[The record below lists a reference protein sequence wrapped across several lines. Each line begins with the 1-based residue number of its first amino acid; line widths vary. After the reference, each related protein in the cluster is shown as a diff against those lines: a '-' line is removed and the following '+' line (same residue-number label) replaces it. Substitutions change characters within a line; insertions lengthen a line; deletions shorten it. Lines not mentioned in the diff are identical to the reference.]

1 MKPQLPTKLFAVTD
15 HHEII
20 PLKVVDF
27 KELTSTTVLTTEID
41 MDNPSES
48 FEYFHETHFRKL
60 YTSENDPTG
69 RPSVFLN
76 MESAKEFA
84 CKHIDEAIRVQE
96 SKLESLKRKRAN
108 YSLS

>member
-1 MKPQLPTKLFAVTD
+1 MKNQLPTKLFAVTD
-15 HHEII
+15 HNEII

-27 KELTSTTVLTTEID
+27 KELDSTTVLTTEIA
-41 MDNPSES
+41 MDNPSKS
-48 FEYFHETHFRKL
+48 FEYFHDTYFRKL

-76 MESAKEFA
+76 FDSAKEFV

-96 SKLESLKRKRAN
+96 SKLESLKRQKAY
-108 YSLS
+108 YSHS